1 MFNFK
6 YIEQKINRYS
16 KKICHLWFKIKMLT
30 FSFKIF
36 KIYNY
41 YEKSFSNL
49 FILVIWNI
57 FIKHGIFNIP
67 YLIKTN
73 TKKNLQSI

>member
-36 KIYNY
+36 RIYIQL

-49 FILVIWNI
+49 FILILWNI
-57 FIKHGIFNIP
+57 FIFIP

-73 TKKNLQSI
+73 TNKNLQSI

>member
-36 KIYNY
+36 RIYIQL

-49 FILVIWNI
+49 FILIWNI
-57 FIKHGIFNIP
+57 FIFIP

-73 TKKNLQSI
+73 TNKNLQSI